1 MQTQELVRT
10 PELVR
15 THDVIDPAILYFGT
29 PVVLISTVSAAGA
42 VNLMPMSSAF
52 WLGHTGVLG
61 MGTRSQTYQNL
72 ADTGECVLN
81 LPSAALVAE
90 VNSLALTTGRNPV
103 PLGKADAGYRYEPD
117 KFGRAGLT
125 PVPADTVQPPRVAEC
140 PVNLEARVTRI
151 HELEKDEAPGGTV
164 AVEVAISRVRVHPDI
179 RLPGTENRID
189 PDAWRPLIMSF
200 QHFYGL
206 GDRLHPS
213 KLATIDEE
221 WYR

>member
-1 MQTQELVRT
+1 MQPRELA
-10 PELVR
+10 R

-61 MGTRSQTYQNL
+61 LGTRSQTYRNL
-72 ADTGECVLN
+72 ADTRECVLN
-81 LPSAALVAE
+81 LPSAALAWQ
-90 VNSLALTTGRNPV
+90 VNRLALTTGRNPV
-103 PLGKADAGYRYEPD
+103 PRRKAEAGYQHEPD
-117 KFGRAGLT
+117 KFGRAGLSA
-125 PVPADTVQPPRVAEC
+125 VPSDTVRPPRAAEC
-140 PVNLEARVTRI
+140 PVNLEARVVDI
-151 HELEKDEAPGGTV
+151 NELEKDDAGMGAGTV
-164 AVEVAISRVRVHPDI
+164 AVEVAITRVHVHPDI
-179 RLPGTENRID
+179 RLAGTGNRID

-213 KLATIDEE
+213 RLATIGEE

>member
-1 MQTQELVRT
+1 MTQTQEMA
-10 PELVR
+10 R

-29 PVVLISTVSAAGA
+29 PVVLLTTVSTEGA

-61 MGTRSQTYQNL
+61 MGTRSQTFRNL

-81 LPSAALVAE
+81 LPSDALVAQ
-90 VNSLALTTGRNPV
+90 VNSLALTTGRDPV
-103 PLGKADAGYRYEPD
+103 PARKAAAGYRYEPD

-151 HELEKDEAPGGTV
+151 HELGKDEAPGRA
-164 AVEVAISRVRVHPDI
+164 AVEVAISRVHVHPDI
-179 RLPGTENRID
+179 RLAGTENRID

-200 QHFYGL
+200 QHYYGL
-206 GDRLHPS
+206 GGRLHPS
-213 KLATIDEE
+213 RLASIDEE

>member
-1 MQTQELVRT
+1 VQTQ
-10 PELVR
+10 ELVR

-29 PVVLISTVSAAGA
+29 PVVLLSTVSTEGA

-61 MGTRSQTYQNL
+61 MGTRSQTYRNL

-81 LPSAALVAE
+81 LPSAALVSQ

-103 PLGKADAGYRYEPD
+103 PGGKAEAGYRYEPD

-125 PVPADTVQPPRVAEC
+125 SVPADTVQPPRVAEC

-151 HELEKDEAPGGTV
+151 HELEQDEAPGGTV
-164 AVEVAISRVRVHPDI
+164 AVEVAISRVHVHPDI

-200 QHFYGL
+200 HHFYGL

>member
-1 MQTQELVRT
+1 MTQTQEIA
-10 PELVR
+10 R

-29 PVVLISTVSAAGA
+29 PVVLLSTVSAAGA

-61 MGTRSQTYQNL
+61 MGTRSQTYRNL

-81 LPSAALVAE
+81 LPSAALVGE
-90 VNSLALTTGRNPV
+90 VNRLALTTGRDPV
-103 PLGKADAGYRYEPD
+103 PPRKAAAGYRYEPD
-117 KFGRAGLT
+117 KFRRAGLT
-125 PVPADTVQPPRVAEC
+125 PVQADTVQPPRVAEC
-140 PVNLEARVTRI
+140 PVNLEARVTRV
-151 HELEKDEAPGGTV
+151 HGLGEDEATASRA
-164 AVEVAISRVRVHPDI
+164 AVEVAISRVHVHPDI
-179 RLPGTENRID
+179 RLAGTENRID

-206 GDRLHPS
+206 AGRLHPS
-213 KLATIDEE
+213 KLAGIDEE

>member
-1 MQTQELVRT
+1 MQAEELT
-10 PELVR
+10 R

-29 PVVLISTVSAAGA
+29 PVVLLSTVSAAGA

-61 MGTRSQTYQNL
+61 MGRRSQTYRNL

-81 LPSAALVAE
+81 LPSAALVAQ
-90 VNSLALTTGRNPV
+90 VDRLALTTGRDPV
-103 PLGKADAGYRYEPD
+103 PAGKARAGYQYEPD
-117 KFGRAGLT
+117 KFRRAGLT
-125 PVPADTVQPPRVAEC
+125 AVPAETVQPPRVAEC
-140 PVNLEARVTRI
+140 PVNLEARVVGTYQ
-151 HELEKDEAPGGTV
+151 LERGAGPA
-164 AVEVAISRVRVHPDI
+164 AVEVAITRVHVHPGI

-189 PDAWRPLIMSF
+189 PNAWRPLIMSF

-206 GDRLHPS
+206 SDQLHPA

>member
-1 MQTQELVRT
+1 MQTQELA
-10 PELVR
+10 R

-29 PVVLISTVSAAGA
+29 PVVLLSTVSVAGA

-81 LPSAALVAE
+81 LPSATLVSQ

-103 PLGKADAGYRYEPD
+103 PQGKADAGYQYEPD
-117 KFGRAGLT
+117 KFRRAGLT
-125 PVPADTVQPPRVAEC
+125 PLPADTVRPPRAAEC
-140 PVNLEARVTRI
+140 PVNLEARVADI
-151 HELEKDEAPGGTV
+151 YELEKDDSGTGAGAV
-164 AVEVAISRVRVHPDI
+164 AVEVTITCVHVHPGI

-213 KLATIDEE
+213 RLAAIDEE

>member
-1 MQTQELVRT
+1 MTQTLEIAL
-10 PELVR
+10 

-29 PVVLISTVSAAGA
+29 PVVLLSTVSTAGA

-61 MGTRSQTYQNL
+61 MGTKSQTYRNL

-81 LPSAALVAE
+81 LSSAGLVAQ
-90 VNSLALTTGRNPV
+90 VNSLALTTGRDPV
-103 PLGKADAGYRYEPD
+103 PPRKAAAGYRYEPD

-151 HELEKDEAPGGTV
+151 HELEKDEATPGPV
-164 AVEVAISRVRVHPDI
+164 AVEVAVSRVHVHPDI
-179 RLPGTENRID
+179 RLAGTENRID
-189 PDAWRPLIMSF
+189 PDTWRPLIMSF
-200 QHFYGL
+200 QHYYGL
-206 GDRLHPS
+206 GGRLHPS

>member
-1 MQTQELVRT
+1 MQTL
-10 PELVR
+10 ELVR
-15 THDVIDPAILYFGT
+15 THEVIDPAILYFGT
-29 PVVLISTVSAAGA
+29 PVVLLSTVSAAGA

-61 MGTRSQTYQNL
+61 MGTRSQTYRNL

-81 LPSAALVAE
+81 LPSAALVSQ
-90 VNSLALTTGRNPV
+90 VNRLALTTGRDPV
-103 PLGKADAGYRYEPD
+103 PAGKADAGYKYEPD

-125 PVPADTVQPPRVAEC
+125 PVPADTVRAPRAAEC
-140 PVNLEARVTRI
+140 PVNLEARVADI
-151 HELEKDEAPGGTV
+151 YELEKDDTGKGAGTV
-164 AVEVAISRVRVHPDI
+164 AVEVAITRVHVHPDI
-179 RLPGTENRID
+179 RPPGTENRID

>member
-1 MQTQELVRT
+1 MQTQELT
-10 PELVR
+10 R

-29 PVVLISTVSAAGA
+29 PVVLLSTVSVAGA

-81 LPSAALVAE
+81 LPSATLVSQ

-103 PLGKADAGYRYEPD
+103 PQGKADAGYQYEPD
-117 KFGRAGLT
+117 KFRRAGLT
-125 PVPADTVQPPRVAEC
+125 PLPADTVRPPRAAEC
-140 PVNLEARVTRI
+140 PVNLEARVADI
-151 HELEKDEAPGGTV
+151 YELEKDDSGTGAGTV
-164 AVEVAISRVRVHPDI
+164 AVEVTITCVHVHPGM

-213 KLATIDEE
+213 RLAAIDEE